1 MESRKTSLSVD
12 KAKPTQLEGNH
23 QIMLQKCHPIL
34 ILNRTLHRLPLIL
47 DILDELGMGAPAP
60 GDEALRQG
68 CHKGVRDMVDRLQS
82 TPIRTGHVA
91 GDPPASE
98 VEIATTWLLGERPR
112 RLLPADLHDELSV
125 LIEGLV
131 TRTQEILSG
140 RNETR
145 AE

>member
-12 KAKPTQLEGNH
+12 KAKPAQLEGNH

-60 GDEALRQG
+60 GDEALKQG
-68 CHKGVRDMVDRLQS
+68 CYKGVRDMVDRLHS
-82 TPIRTGHVA
+82 APTRPGA
-91 GDPPASE
+91 KFDDPPASE

-112 RLLPADLHDELSV
+112 RLLPADLHEELSA
-125 LIEGLV
+125 LIESLISQ
-131 TRTQEILSG
+131 TQRILSSKG
-140 RNETR
+140 ESPT
-145 AE
+145 